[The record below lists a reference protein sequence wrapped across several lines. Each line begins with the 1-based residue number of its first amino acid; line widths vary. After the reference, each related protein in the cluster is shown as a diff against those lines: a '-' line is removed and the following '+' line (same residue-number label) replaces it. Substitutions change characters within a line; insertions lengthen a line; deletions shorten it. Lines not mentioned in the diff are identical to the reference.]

1 MGLAKH
7 GILASTLWIGRRCCN
22 LLQNCFFEG
31 LHQVRWYSDG
41 MMTRYWVM
49 NQKYCYQFGLVTLR
63 PEMEFTHS
71 FQTCGQLF
79 IQLTKCV
86 SVHRC
91 WMHWSGY
98 YVEDLHSVQ
107 RFYGRQDGCCASC
120 CHSKSTKSV
129 TLECPSL
136 MLDLS
141 SFLPVC
147 KIFSVLSYISSSSLI
162 CLFFVLCK
170 LLFSSAMLFVLKSVP
185 WTWQRAYSAAQK
197 DLALELTDCWFDLIP
212 AVLSEEWNVCRKGN
226 YSISSSLSAGDPK
239 GLHYWTFGLLG
250 LSFLF
255 SFSSSTIDKEVCLPL
270 IEAILAPDDPILR
283 TTFLKGLLQSHC
295 SRPVFGT

>member
-1 MGLAKH
+1 
-7 GILASTLWIGRRCCN
+7 
-22 LLQNCFFEG
+22 
-31 LHQVRWYSDG
+31 

-49 NQKYCYQFGLVTLR
+49 NQKCCHQFGLVTLR

-170 LLFSSAMLFVLKSVP
+170 LLFFNCYVICPQECALDMAEGIFSCAERS
-185 WTWQRAYSAAQK
+185 WTWVDRLLVWSY
-197 DLALELTDCWFDLIP
+197 P
-212 AVLSEEWNVCRKGN
+212 
-226 YSISSSLSAGDPK
+226 SSS
-239 GLHYWTFGLLG
+239 FRRM
-250 LSFLF
+250 
-255 SFSSSTIDKEVCLPL
+255 ECLPK
-270 IEAILAPDDPILR
+270 R
-283 TTFLKGLLQSHC
+283 
-295 SRPVFGT
+295 